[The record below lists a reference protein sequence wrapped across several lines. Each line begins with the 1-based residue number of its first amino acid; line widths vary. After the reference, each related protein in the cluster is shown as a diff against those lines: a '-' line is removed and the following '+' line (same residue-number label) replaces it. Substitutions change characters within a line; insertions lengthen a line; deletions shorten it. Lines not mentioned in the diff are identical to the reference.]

1 MDESMNVDPLSPLVL
16 GEAAATLSPCPLHK
30 SVITHVD
37 GQSLAAW
44 DSSAAALTPHSSLA
58 PQ

>member
-1 MDESMNVDPLSPLVL
+1 MNVDPLSPLVL